1 MTATVMDARAHRDQQ
16 RAVWDHVSQ
25 GWLRW
30 QSEFERGASTVTARL
45 LDLAGVTAGHSVL
58 DIGSGIG
65 EPALSAAR
73 VAGPAGRIV
82 GVDLSPAM
90 VAAARGAASR
100 LATAPPGDVEARHAG
115 SGDVEFLVGD
125 LESAQLAPRS
135 FDVAL
140 SRWGLMFAADRL
152 ELLRVTAGLLRP
164 GGVLAAAT
172 WGRPQDV
179 PIISLA
185 FRVISHHL
193 GLPPPPPG
201 PGPFSMSDPQAVRA
215 ELEQA
220 GFTDVEVTEL
230 VVPFRFDSVEDFL
243 GFSRDVLPPGI
254 KQRLE
259 QQCGSV
265 DDAGVWNAFAT
276 AAREFRTAQGTVSL
290 PSVSLCVRAV
300 AGGGA

>member
-1 MTATVMDARAHRDQQ
+1 MTATVMDALAHRDQQ

-30 QSEFERGASTVTARL
+30 QPEFEQGASAVTARL
-45 LDLAGVTAGHSVL
+45 LDLAGITAGQSVL

-73 VAGPAGRIV
+73 AVGPSGRV
-82 GVDLSPAM
+82 LGVDLSPAM
-90 VAAARGAASR
+90 VAAARDAAARS
-100 LATAPPGDVEARHAG
+100 ASVEAG
-115 SGDVEFLVGD
+115 EIEFLVGD
-125 LESAQLAPRS
+125 LESAELPPRS
-135 FDVAL
+135 FDAAL

-172 WGRPQDV
+172 WGQPPDV

-185 FRVISHHL
+185 FRVISRHL

-201 PGPFSMSDPQAVRA
+201 PGPFSMSDPRVVRA

-220 GFTDVEVTEL
+220 GFTEVDITEL
-230 VVPFRFDSVEDFL
+230 VAPFRFDSVEDFG
-243 GFSRDVLPPGI
+243 GFSRDVLPPGL
-254 KQRLE
+254 KQRLD

-265 DDAGVWNAFAT
+265 DDAGVWNAFAA
-276 AAREFRTAQGTVSL
+276 AAREFETAQATVSL

-300 AGGGA
+300 AAGDA

>member
-1 MTATVMDARAHRDQQ
+1 MTATVMDASAHRDQQ

-30 QSEFERGASTVTARL
+30 QPEFERGASAVTARL
-45 LDLAGVTAGHSVL
+45 LELAGITAGQSVL

-73 VAGPAGRIV
+73 AVGSDGRVI

-90 VAAARGAASR
+90 VAAARGAAAR
-100 LATAPPGDVEARHAG
+100 MADVG

-125 LESAQLAPRS
+125 LETAELAAGS

-152 ELLRVTAGLLRP
+152 ELLRVSAGLLRP
-164 GGVLAAAT
+164 GGVLAAAV

-185 FRVISHHL
+185 FRVISSHL

-201 PGPFSMSDPQAVRA
+201 PGPFAMSDPQALRA
-215 ELEQA
+215 DLEQA
-220 GFTDVEVTEL
+220 GFTEVEITEL
-230 VVPFRFDSVEDFL
+230 VVPFWFDSVEDFL

-254 KQRLE
+254 RQRLE

-265 DDAGVWNAFAT
+265 DDAGVEKAFT
-276 AAREFRTAQGTVSL
+276 LAAREFLTAQATVSL

-300 AGGGA
+300 TRGGA